1 MGFVG
6 RIAYDGSYKIDA
18 SEQKDVLAYL
28 EPETLVLMKRTKDG
42 ELFVD
47 VRSELKTAL
56 PLHGTT
62 LGFNAVDVL
71 QRIDDCSASIA
82 VIKPIRDE
90 ALKLYRAAEESLA
103 FYEDAREAEIG
114 AVAGAV
120 QRRARKMPTIAA
132 PFEKTLRY
140 HGLYAEKAVATR
152 RKNQKAAAAGEVV
165 VKAKAKGKGK
175 AKAEPKVEEVGSEEK
190 PG

>member
-18 SEQKDVLAYL
+18 TAQKELIAYL

-42 ELFVD
+42 DLLVD

-56 PLHGTT
+56 PLHGTA
-62 LGFNAVDVL
+62 LGFNASEVL
-71 QRIDDCSASIA
+71 QRIDDYSTNIE
-82 VIKPIRDE
+82 VLKPIRDE
-90 ALKLYRAAEESLA
+90 AEKLFRAAEESLA

-114 AVAGAV
+114 AVAEAV
-120 QRRARKMPTIAA
+120 KRRRRKMPTIAA

-140 HGLYAEKAVATR
+140 HGLWAAKAVATR
-152 RKNQKAAAAGEVV
+152 RKNQKAAAAGEIV
-165 VKAKAKGKGK
+165 VKARGK
-175 AKAEPKVEEVGSEEK
+175 AKAAPKVEEVGSEEK